1 MQTPLL
7 AGHGAGPENS
17 IDRSQRDASGHRA
30 QPQPGSAGGLGP
42 ALRTYRGDVLAR
54 RGELQGRDEVCDV
67 LPNHLLPR
75 CKAMQVCEE
84 PVAGRHGTL
93 GGKAGV
99 EPWDPR
105 FLRFSLNLTEPLC
118 LPEEGK
124 AGCSR
129 CPTLGSAAAKGAA
142 LRMPSPTPC
151 QIFPNACSPRHP
163 RKPGSRWRLTNHT
176 HNRHTC
182 AGLECGLRLSHHP
195 GSDV

>member
-1 MQTPLL
+1 MTAVQTPLL

-30 QPQPGSAGGLGP
+30 QPRPGSAGGLGP

-75 CKAMQVCEE
+75 CKAMQVREE
-84 PVAGRHGTL
+84 PVAGRHGAL

-99 EPWDPR
+99 EPCDPR
-105 FLRFSLNLTEPLC
+105 FLRFSLNLTEPPC

-124 AGCSR
+124 AGMLPLPHPWKCS
-129 CPTLGSAAAKGAA
+129 GK
-142 LRMPSPTPC
+142 
-151 QIFPNACSPRHP
+151 
-163 RKPGSRWRLTNHT
+163 GSRPQNAVSHPLPDIPKRVSPQAPAEARLTLEAREPHT
-176 HNRHTC
+176 QPAH
-182 AGLECGLRLSHHP
+182 LRRP
-195 GSDV
+195 